1 MRKLYACL
9 VVALICTAAKAANTT
24 VTVTQ
29 EAFAFL
35 EGYNVSKIY
44 DFVNWT
50 INGEAIEG
58 EWAMST
64 DAAGF
69 KANDWSGAAQTMYQ
83 CTTPGLT
90 HLYAMDSNGN
100 QRPRTIYTDN
110 GKACGIY
117 NFAGGGRV
125 FSIAD
130 LKATMII
137 AIQRGTNDAKKPYE
151 STHLSTSAT
160 DFAVCITDSIHA
172 EQEAVDAD
180 GDGTP
185 DGVNDGLDY
194 YRMIADGRID
204 LVFERSHWI
213 AAYAVLT
220 DASMAEYVT
229 SPVLKL
235 AGVYETMRNI
245 AVTPGTSSLGNDVET
260 YYAFESA
267 DPLFMEDTEE
277 IASIDTVYVID
288 EVTGEPAIDETT
300 GEKIIESTTINYVRK
315 PVYSEE
321 FECWGENIYDPEVG
335 STLDITESDDEDM
348 DGFVTV
354 KAVSITAE
362 GVMSEIVEVKF
373 AVNAITLNAPTL
385 TLVGMEGTNR
395 NYRIGWTNNT
405 LCGEEFQI
413 IYETAEGFVN
423 EEATI
428 GEIITTAEGVTVT
441 VKANGYLDGVLDFQD
456 IDNEGIEYAR
466 KNTENATEGKNDWE
480 FQNLALEQY
489 QQIRGEILD
498 YAYSVNAEGD
508 TTFYSAEEYNSG
520 EFAIPEG
527 TVEVYKHF
535 GWWWDGGSN
544 DRATWG
550 VLMDTV
556 WADSIAIDA
565 DGNETVVEYYTI
577 ENVRYEEDGVGIFH
591 SGLSI
596 DCPPN
601 AKNNSCIMIYC
612 NTAHPDL
619 GLYMMAKCTVN
630 IEGLNYGEYVTMATG
645 WGGSNYVNTTETTCD
660 MVTTDGL
667 FSKSFGQGVH
677 IMNINVYTSGNLP
690 DAIEKIEGN
699 SANYANV
706 FSIDGRMVRKNANVG
721 TALNGLQK
729 GIYIM
734 NGKKYFVK

>member
-1 MRKLYACL
+1 MFL
-9 VVALICTAAKAANTT
+9 VVALIGATFSTKAQVT
-24 VTVTQ
+24 VEVTQ

-58 EWAMST
+58 EWAMSS

-69 KANDWSGAAQTMYQ
+69 KANNWNNQGQTMYQ
-83 CTTPGLT
+83 ITTPGLT
-90 HLYAMDSNGN
+90 NIYVQNGDVRMRSDTN
-100 QRPRTIYTDN
+100 KNY
-110 GKACGIY
+110 GLY
-117 NFAGGGRV
+117 NFGGGRV

-130 LKATMII
+130 LKAKMII
-137 AIQRGTNDAKKPYE
+137 ATQGGSTNSKKPYT
-151 STHLSTSAT
+151 STYVSSSSPN
-160 DFAVCITDSIHA
+160 AVEITDSIHA
-172 EQEAVDAD
+172 IQQALDAD
-180 GDGTP
+180 GDGAS
-185 DGVNDGLDY
+185 DGTNDNLRY
-194 YRMIADGRID
+194 FAINEDGRLD
-204 LVFERSHWI
+204 FVFEGNNYI
-213 AAYAVLT
+213 AAYAVLV
-220 DASMAEYVT
+220 DAEMEEYVT
-229 SPVLKL
+229 SPVLEL

-245 AVTPGTSSLGNDVET
+245 AVTPGESSLGNDVET

-267 DPLFMEDTEE
+267 EPLFMEDTEE

-288 EVTGEPAIDETT
+288 EATGEPAIDETT

-321 FECWGENIYDPEVG
+321 FESWGENIYDPEVG

-373 AVNAITLNAPTL
+373 AVNSITLNAPTL

-395 NYRIGWTNNT
+395 SYKIGWANNT

-428 GEIITTAEGVTVT
+428 GEIISTAEGVTVT
-441 VKANGYLDGVLDFQD
+441 VKVNGYLDGVLDFQD

-466 KNTENATEGKNDWE
+466 KNTEFAAEGKNDWE
-480 FQNLALEQY
+480 FQNLTTEQY
-489 QQIRGEILD
+489 QKIRGQILD

-508 TTFYSAEEYNSG
+508 TTFYSVEEYESG
-520 EFAIPEG
+520 EIAIPEG

-535 GWWWDGGSN
+535 GWWWDGGTN

-556 WADSIAIDA
+556 WTDDTKT
-565 DGNETVVEYYTI
+565 EYTI
-577 ENVRYEEDGVGIFH
+577 ENVRYEEDLVGIFH

-612 NTAHPDL
+612 DQKPEL

-645 WGGSNYVNTTETTCD
+645 WGGSTYVNTTETTCD

-690 DAIEKIEGN
+690 DAIEKLEDN

-734 NGKKYFVK
+734 NGKKYLVK

>member
-1 MRKLYACL
+1 MKKLYSLLAA
-9 VVALICTAAKAANTT
+9 ALICTAVNAANTT
-24 VTVTQ
+24 VKVTQ
-29 EAFAFL
+29 EALAFL

-58 EWAMST
+58 EWTMST
-64 DAAGF
+64 DPAGF
-69 KANDWSGAAQTMYQ
+69 KANNWSGAAQTMYQ

-90 HLYAMDSNGN
+90 NLYSSDYGKIYA
-100 QRPRTIYTDN
+100 RTIHNEN
-110 GKACGIY
+110 GKACGVF
-117 NFAGGGRV
+117 NGASGGRA

-130 LKATMII
+130 LKATMIV
-137 AIQRGTNDAKKPYE
+137 AIQRGTNDAGKVYE
-151 STHLSTSAT
+151 STYLATSAT

-172 EQEAVDAD
+172 IQEAVDAD

-185 DGVNDGLDY
+185 DGTNDGLDY

-229 SPVLKL
+229 SPILKL
-235 AGVYETMRNI
+235 AGVYESMRNI
-245 AVTPGTSSLGNDVET
+245 SVEPGEASLGSAVET

-267 DPLFMEDTEE
+267 DPLFMVETEE
-277 IASIDTVYVID
+277 IESIDTVYVID
-288 EVTGEPAIDETT
+288 ETTGEPAIDETT

-315 PVYSEE
+315 PVYNEE

-335 STLDITESDDEDM
+335 STLDISEADDEDG

-354 KAVSITAE
+354 KVVSITAE
-362 GVMSEIVEVKF
+362 GVMSEITEVQF
-373 AVNAITLNAPTL
+373 AVNTITLNTPTL
-385 TLVGMEGTNR
+385 TLIGMEGTNR
-395 NYRIGWTNNT
+395 KYKIGWTNNT

-428 GEIITTAEGVTVT
+428 GEIISTAEGVTVT
-441 VKANGYLDGVLDFQD
+441 VKVNGYLDGVLDFQD

-466 KNTENATEGKNDWE
+466 KNTELAAEGKNDWE
-480 FQNLALEQY
+480 FQNLTTEQY
-489 QQIRGEILD
+489 QKIRGQILD

-508 TTFYSAEEYNSG
+508 TTFYSVEEYESG
-520 EFAIPEG
+520 EIAISEG

-535 GWWWDGGSN
+535 GWWWDGGTN
-544 DRATWG
+544 DRATLG
-550 VLMDTV
+550 VLMDTI
-556 WADSIAIDA
+556 WADSIRIDEE
-565 DGNETVVEYYTI
+565 GNEVTEQYYTI
-577 ENVRYEEDGVGIFH
+577 ENVRYEDDGAGIFH
-591 SGLSI
+591 SGLTI

-612 NTAHPDL
+612 DQKPEL
-619 GLYMMAKCTVN
+619 GLYMMSKSTVN
-630 IEGLNYGEYVTMATG
+630 IEGINYGEYVTMSIG
-645 WGGSNYVNTTETTCD
+645 WGGSNYINTTETTCD
-660 MVTTDGL
+660 MMTGTDGL
-667 FSKSFGQGVH
+667 FSKSCGQGIH
-677 IMNINVYTSGNLP
+677 IMNINVYTSDNLP
-690 DAIEKIEGN
+690 DAIEKVEDN

-734 NGKKYFVK
+734 NGKKYLVK

>member
-1 MRKLYACL
+1 MKKLYLLL
-9 VVALICTAAKAANTT
+9 VAALICTAANAANTT
-24 VTVTQ
+24 VKVTQ
-29 EAFAFL
+29 EALAFL

-58 EWAMST
+58 EWTMST

-69 KANDWSGAAQTMYQ
+69 KANNWAGAAQTMYQ
-83 CTTPGLT
+83 CKTEGLT
-90 HLYAMDSNGN
+90 QLYSSDTGGI
-100 QRPRTIYTDN
+100 RPRTIANEN
-110 GKACGIY
+110 GKACGIF
-117 NFAGGGRV
+117 NGASGGRA

-130 LKATMII
+130 LKATMIV
-137 AIQRGTNDAKKPYE
+137 AIQRGTNDAAKPIT
-151 STHLSTSAT
+151 STYLSTSAT
-160 DFAVCITDSIHA
+160 NFAVEITDSIHA
-172 EQEAVDAD
+172 IQEAVDAD
-180 GDGTP
+180 GDGEA
-185 DGVNDGLDY
+185 DGVNDGLFY
-194 YRMIADGRID
+194 YRMITDGRID

-245 AVTPGTSSLGNDVET
+245 AVEPGTSSLGNAVET
-260 YYAFESA
+260 YYAFEGA
-267 DPLFMEDTEE
+267 DPLFMVETEE
-277 IASIDTVYVID
+277 IESIDTVFV
-288 EVTGEPAIDETT
+288 IDETT

-315 PVYSEE
+315 PVYNEE

-335 STLDITESDDEDM
+335 STLDISEADDEDM

-395 NYRIGWTNNT
+395 NYKIGWANNT

-428 GEIITTAEGVTVT
+428 GEIISTAEGVTVT
-441 VKANGYLDGVLDFQD
+441 VKVNGYLDGVLDFQD

-466 KNTENATEGKNDWE
+466 KNTEFAAEGKNDWE
-480 FQNLALEQY
+480 FQKLTTEQY
-489 QQIRGEILD
+489 QKIRGQILD

-508 TTFYSAEEYNSG
+508 TTFYSVEEYESG
-520 EFAIPEG
+520 EIAIPEG

-535 GWWWDGGSN
+535 GWWWDGGTN

-556 WADSIAIDA
+556 WTDDTKT
-565 DGNETVVEYYTI
+565 EYTI
-577 ENVRYEEDGVGIFH
+577 ENVRYEEDLVGIFH

-612 NTAHPDL
+612 DQKPEL

-645 WGGSNYVNTTETTCD
+645 WGGSTYVNTTETTCD

-677 IMNINVYTSGNLP
+677 IMNINVYTSENLP
-690 DAIEKIEGN
+690 DAIEKVEDN

-734 NGKKYFVK
+734 NGKKYLVK

>member
-1 MRKLYACL
+1 MKKLYLLL
-9 VVALICTAAKAANTT
+9 VAALICTAANAANTT
-24 VTVTQ
+24 VKVTQ
-29 EAFAFL
+29 EALAFL

-58 EWAMST
+58 EWTMST

-69 KANDWSGAAQTMYQ
+69 KANNWADKGQTMYQ

-90 HLYAMDSNGN
+90 NLYSSDYGKIYA
-100 QRPRTIYTDN
+100 RTIANEN

-117 NFAGGGRV
+117 NGASGGRA

-130 LKATMII
+130 LKATMIV
-137 AIQRGTNDAKKPYE
+137 AIQRGTNDAGKAYE
-151 STHLSTSAT
+151 STYLATSAT

-172 EQEAVDAD
+172 IQEAVDAD

-185 DGVNDGLDY
+185 DGTNDGLDY

-204 LVFERSHWI
+204 LVFERSHWV

-229 SPVLKL
+229 SPILKL
-235 AGVYETMRNI
+235 AGVYESMRNI
-245 AVTPGTSSLGNDVET
+245 SVEPGEASLGSAVET
-260 YYAFESA
+260 YYAFEGA
-267 DPLFMEDTEE
+267 DPLFMVETEE
-277 IASIDTVYVID
+277 IESIDTVFVID
-288 EVTGEPAIDETT
+288 ETTGEPAIDETT

-315 PVYSEE
+315 PVYNEE

-335 STLDITESDDEDM
+335 STLDISDADDEDE

-354 KAVSITAE
+354 KVVSITAE
-362 GVMSEIVEVKF
+362 GVMSEITEVQF
-373 AVNAITLNAPTL
+373 AVNTITLNTPTL

-428 GEIITTAEGVTVT
+428 GEIISTAEGVTVT

-466 KNTENATEGKNDWE
+466 KNTELAAEGKNDWE
-480 FQNLALEQY
+480 FQNLTTEQY
-489 QQIRGEILD
+489 QKIRGQILD

-508 TTFYSAEEYNSG
+508 TTFYSVEEYESG
-520 EFAIPEG
+520 EIAIPEG

-535 GWWWDGGSN
+535 GWWWDGGTN
-544 DRATWG
+544 DRATLG
-550 VLMDTV
+550 VLMDTI
-556 WADSIAIDA
+556 WADSIRIDEA
-565 DGNETVVEYYTI
+565 GNEVTEQYYTI
-577 ENVRYEEDGVGIFH
+577 ENVRYEDDGAGIFH
-591 SGLSI
+591 SGLTI

-601 AKNNSCIMIYC
+601 TKNNSCIMIYC
-612 NTAHPDL
+612 DQKPEL
-619 GLYMMAKCTVN
+619 GLYMMAKSTIN
-630 IEGLNYGEYVTMATG
+630 IEGVNYGEYVVMSIG
-645 WGGSNYVNTTETTCD
+645 WGGSNYLSTTETTCD
-660 MVTTDGL
+660 MMTGTDGL
-667 FSKSFGQGVH
+667 FSKSCGQGIH
-677 IMNINVYTSGNLP
+677 IMNINVYTSDNLP
-690 DAIEKIEGN
+690 DAIEKVEDN

-734 NGKKYFVK
+734 NGKKYLVK